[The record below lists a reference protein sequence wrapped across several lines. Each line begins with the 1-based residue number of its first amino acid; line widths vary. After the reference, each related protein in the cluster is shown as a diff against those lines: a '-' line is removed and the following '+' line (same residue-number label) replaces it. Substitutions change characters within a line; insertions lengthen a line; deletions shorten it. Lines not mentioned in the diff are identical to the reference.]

1 MVLRRSRNA
10 TTTFR
15 PNSVRGHMGTPF
27 RPIKEYG
34 MQRIGFVILL
44 NFKMLYFAALSVFE
58 FANISAGKQLYGI
71 ELLSEHGGM
80 VRSSLG
86 T

>member
-1 MVLRRSRNA
+1 
-10 TTTFR
+10 
-15 PNSVRGHMGTPF
+15 MGTPF